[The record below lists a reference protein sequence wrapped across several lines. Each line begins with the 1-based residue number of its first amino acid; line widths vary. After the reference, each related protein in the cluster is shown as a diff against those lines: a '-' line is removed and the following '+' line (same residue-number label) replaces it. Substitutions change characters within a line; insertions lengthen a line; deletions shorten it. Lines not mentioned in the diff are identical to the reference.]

1 MEGPLGSSAADRD
14 PAGRVL
20 LVAPGAED
28 ARACCQVLAELSVS
42 WHACAGP
49 AELARE
55 TAAGA
60 GAILLTDEAL
70 AAGAFAALEGT
81 LARQPCWSDLPVV
94 VLVPAGGAPEGP
106 RDALDKLGNVLLVE
120 RSLSPATL
128 RSAVRVAF
136 RSRERQYQSRDRL
149 LTQQHQEQALAD
161 RETFRAMF
169 DLSAVGQAQ
178 ADPATGRFLRVN
190 HAFCELT
197 GYSAGE
203 LLGMTFGDVTHPDDR
218 AGDAEAVR
226 RVADGRADSWSRE
239 KRYVRKDGRV
249 QWVHVTGTLLRDASG
264 RPLRN
269 FAFILDITETRRVAE
284 ALERSRAEF
293 QAMLDSLSEA
303 VVVADPQRRIVLLN
317 PAFTALFGYEPGE
330 AMGRTTRFLYA
341 EESDYEA
348 QGRARYGADVEPP
361 RDPYEMRYRRKD
373 GSTFLAES
381 VGTHF
386 RDAQGRLIGFFSL
399 HRDVTEREAARA
411 LLERRERDYRTLAEN
426 LPGLVYRVHLRERR
440 STQFFNDLVESM
452 TGYTV
457 GELTTGEVCSID
469 PLIVADDRRAV
480 VDTVHRA
487 VAEQLPFEVTYR
499 IRSREGELRH
509 LTERGRP
516 IYGDDGQPL
525 YVDGVIFDVTDHR
538 RAEAAL
544 AEGEERFRQMAG
556 NIAEVFFLVTPD
568 WNQVLY
574 ISPAY
579 EKVWGR
585 SCQSLYESARSW
597 LEAVVPEDVPTAIAA
612 VEEGIAGDLPK
623 VFPEYRILRPDGTER
638 WIEARG
644 WPVLDEHGHTYR
656 VAGIATDITAR
667 KKAEEALR
675 QGCDELQALL
685 DSTSDG
691 LLVADIETRRLVRAN
706 AAICRM
712 LGYSAEELLS
722 LSVPDIHPPET
733 ASLLLKKFDAFPE
746 GGPEVLEN
754 APVRARDGT
763 VLRVDLSGRNI
774 VYRGRPC
781 GIGFFHDVTR
791 RVEMEKELEEA
802 RAAAEAAS
810 EAKSRFLAN
819 TSHDLRTPMNAILG
833 MIGLALDEGLSPTV
847 RDDLETARDAATT
860 LLGLL
865 DDVLDLSR
873 VEAGRLELE
882 SRPFL
887 LLRTVEQVVKTLA
900 PRACEK
906 GLELFCE
913 WPADVPEHV
922 EGDPLRL
929 RQILGNLL
937 DNAVKFTPAGDVV
950 VGLEVVSREKPE
962 VVVRFSVADTG
973 IGIAPEDQQRIFEP
987 FLQSDASST
996 REHQGS
1002 GLGLAIA
1009 AGLVER
1015 MGGRIHV
1022 RSEPGRGATFDFTVP
1037 LKRRPAPPPEA
1048 AGPALPAERWRDVP
1062 VLIVSES
1069 ATGRRVL
1076 EKTLAAWS
1084 LKPESVADEPT
1095 ALARL
1100 REAAAAGHPF
1110 RLVLAEHRG
1119 AGAGGLALAR
1129 ALKEEPA
1136 LAERVILMASAVER
1150 ARSPL
1155 GCAEVG
1161 AVCLEKPVLPSS
1173 LRTTVAATLRLADGE
1188 RPSDVGGS
1196 QACSRRAGRV
1206 LRVLVAE
1213 DSPAGQRFV
1222 DRLLSRRGHQVEVA
1236 SDGERA
1242 VEMVRRQD
1250 FDVVLMD
1257 VQMPRMDGLRATVAI
1272 RALAE
1277 PARARLPVVALTAH
1291 ALKGEAER
1299 CLAAGMDAY
1308 LSKPVDGRQLIEL
1321 VERLG
1326 GVTSAP
1332 RSAALPPE
1340 ETRTGEPAEG
1350 GSVGEQ
1356 AGRDEASSGVFDPG
1370 EALRACYGS
1379 PEILQDMIEFFFE
1392 EAKPQVR
1399 ALRRAVSA
1407 GNAQDLARLAHRL
1420 NTTVF
1425 FLGARPAVEAARA
1438 VEAIGTSGELAG
1450 AGEAVERLAG
1460 HLRALGQALSAQRRS
1475 PEGEAVARPDH

>member
-1 MEGPLGSSAADRD
+1 MGNSAADRD

-20 LVAPGAED
+20 LVAPAAED
-28 ARACCQVLAELSVS
+28 ARTCRRVLAELGVS
-42 WHACAGP
+42 WLACAGA
-49 AELARE
+49 AELMRE
-55 TAAGA
+55 AAAGA
-60 GAILLTDEAL
+60 GAILMTDEAL
-70 AAGAFAALEGT
+70 AAGAFAALEGA
-81 LARQPCWSDLPVV
+81 LAEQPCWSDLPVV
-94 VLVPAGGAPEGP
+94 ALVPAGGAPEDA

-120 RSLSPATL
+120 RSLSDAAL
-128 RSAVRVAF
+128 RSAVRVAL

-149 LTQQHQEQALAD
+149 LAQQHQEQALAD
-161 RETFRAMF
+161 RETFKTMF
-169 DLSAVGQAQ
+169 ELSAVGQAQ

-190 HAFCELT
+190 RAFCELT

-249 QWVHVTGTLLRDASG
+249 LWAQVTGTLLRDAAG
-264 RPLRN
+264 RPLRT
-269 FAFILDITETRRVAE
+269 FAFVLDITESRRVAE

-303 VVVADPQRRIVLLN
+303 VVVADPRRRIVLLN
-317 PAFTALFGYEPGE
+317 PAFTTLFGYEYGE

-341 EESDYEA
+341 EESDFEA
-348 QGRARYGADVEPP
+348 QGRARYGPDVEPP
-361 RDPYEMRYRRKD
+361 RGPYEMRYRRKD

-386 RDAQGRLIGFFSL
+386 RDAQGRLIGFFSM

-440 STQFFNDLVESM
+440 RMQFFNGFVETM
-452 TGYTV
+452 TGYTA
-457 GELTTGEVCSID
+457 GELNAGEVCSID
-469 PLIVADDRRAV
+469 PLIVVDDRPAV
-480 VDTVHRA
+480 VNTVRRA
-487 VAEQLPFEVTYR
+487 VAERLPFEVTYR
-499 IRSREGELRH
+499 IRSKGGELRH

-538 RAEAAL
+538 RAEDAL
-544 AEGEERFRQMAG
+544 AESEERFRQVAG
-556 NIAEVFFLVTPD
+556 NIAEVFFLISPD

-579 EKVWGR
+579 EEVWGR
-585 SCQSLYESARSW
+585 SCQSLYESPRSW
-597 LEAVVPEDVPTAIAA
+597 LEAVVAEDRTTAITAM
-612 VEEGIAGDLPK
+612 EQGIAGDLPK

-644 WPVLDEHGHTYR
+644 WPVADAYGHTYR
-656 VAGIATDITAR
+656 VAGIAVDITER
-667 KKAEEALR
+667 RRTEEALR
-675 QGCDELQALL
+675 QGRDELQAIYDNTL
-685 DSTSDG
+685 DG
-691 LLVADIETRRLVRAN
+691 LLIADRETRRFVRAN
-706 AAICRM
+706 PAICRM
-712 LGYSAEELLS
+712 LGYSEGELLS
-722 LSVPDIHPPET
+722 MSVSDLHPSDRVGAILEQFDTRET
-733 ASLLLKKFDAFPE
+733 RP
-746 GGPEVLEN
+746 PILEN
-754 APVRARDGT
+754 VPVLAKDGT
-763 VLRVDLSGRNI
+763 VRRMDLARRYMN
-774 VYRGRPC
+774 YRGRPC
-781 GIGFFHDVTR
+781 GFGFFHDVTR
-791 RVEMEKELEEA
+791 RVEMEKELQQA
-802 RAAAEAAS
+802 TAAAEAAS

-833 MIGLALDEGLSPTV
+833 MIGLALDEELAPTV
-847 RDDLETARDAATT
+847 RDDLETAKDAATT

-882 SRPFL
+882 SRPFP

-900 PRACEK
+900 SRAYEK

-913 WPADVPEHV
+913 WPADAPDHV

-937 DNAVKFTPAGDVV
+937 DNAVKFTPTGEVV
-950 VGLEVVSREKPE
+950 VRLEVVSREDPDMI
-962 VVVRFSVADTG
+962 VRFSVADTG

-987 FLQSDASST
+987 FLQADASST
-996 REHQGS
+996 REHKGS
-1002 GLGLAIA
+1002 GLGLAIT
-1009 AGLVER
+1009 AGLVDR

-1048 AGPALPAERWRDVP
+1048 AEPALPAERP
-1062 VLIVSES
+1062 VLVVSES

-1084 LKPESVADEPT
+1084 LKPESVADGPT

-1119 AGAGGLALAR
+1119 AGIDGLALAR
-1129 ALKEEPA
+1129 ALKEEPG
-1136 LAERVILMASAVER
+1136 LAERIILMASAAER

-1173 LRTTVAATLRLADGE
+1173 LRAAVAETLCRADGAQPSGAGGIQA
-1188 RPSDVGGS
+1188 RP
-1196 QACSRRAGRV
+1196 RRAGRA
-1206 LRVLVAE
+1206 LRVLLAE

-1222 DRLLSRRGHQVEVA
+1222 DRLLSRRGHQVHVA
-1236 SDGERA
+1236 ADGERA
-1242 VEMVRRQD
+1242 VEMIRRQD

-1257 VQMPRMDGLRATVAI
+1257 VQMPRMDGLRATAAI
-1272 RALAE
+1272 RALAD
-1277 PARARLPVVALTAH
+1277 PAKARLPVVALTAH
-1291 ALKGEAER
+1291 ALRGEAER

-1308 LSKPVDGRQLIEL
+1308 LGKPVDGRHLIEL

-1332 RSAALPPE
+1332 PPAAPPPE
-1340 ETRTGEPAEG
+1340 KARAGEPAEG
-1350 GSVGEQ
+1350 RPVDGR
-1356 AGRDEASSGVFDPG
+1356 AGREGASSGVFDPE
-1370 EALRACYGS
+1370 EALRACYGN
-1379 PEILQDMIEFFFE
+1379 PEVRQDMIEFFFD
-1392 EAKPQVR
+1392 EADPHVR
-1399 ALRRAVSA
+1399 AMRRAVSA
-1407 GNAQDLARLAHRL
+1407 GDARGLARLAHRL
-1420 NTTVF
+1420 NTTLF
-1425 FLGARPAVEAARA
+1425 YLAARPAVEAARA
-1438 VEAIGTSGELAG
+1438 VEAIGTSGKLAG

-1460 HLRALGQALSAQRRS
+1460 HLRALGQALSAHRRS
-1475 PEGEAVARPDH
+1475 PGGGAAA